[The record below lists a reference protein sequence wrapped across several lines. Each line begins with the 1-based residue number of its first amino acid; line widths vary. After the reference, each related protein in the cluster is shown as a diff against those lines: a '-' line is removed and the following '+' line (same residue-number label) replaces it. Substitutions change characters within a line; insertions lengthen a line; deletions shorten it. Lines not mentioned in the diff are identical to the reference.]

1 MKGSVKLNSLN
12 EKSIADAYEALFATD
27 YKPLVAELQTLRGNG
42 LNNDWATFLFIK
54 DLSEKYAGPNES
66 KVLRQFLLNQLGYKS
81 RVAIIPAE
89 KRLTL

>member
-54 DLSEKYAGPNES
+54 RPVGKIRRSQRKQSAAPVS
-66 KVLRQFLLNQLGYKS
+66 AQPTR
-81 RVAIIPAE
+81 I
-89 KRLTL
+89 